1 MPTEHDLSATLAVT
15 AATRASGLTEGGTVR
30 PIVRWGTPV
39 LHTPT
44 RRVTAYDDDLH
55 TLVRD
60 MFATMEAA
68 EGVGLAAT
76 QVGVDLAVFVY
87 DCPDDDERRQ
97 LGVLCNPVVTLP
109 EGKDRKLEA
118 ADEGCLSLPGGYVE
132 LARPDVATA
141 TGQDASGAQITVVGT
156 GLLSRCLQ
164 HETDHLNGTVFGDRL
179 SGRGRKKLY
188 AQHTLMAERYP
199 ADWPV
204 SPRAPGPRSPDDDE
218 LDEDFGDE
226 SDVSSAEMS
235 DEASGPSA

>member
-1 MPTEHDLSATLAVT
+1 MTTEHDLSATYAVT
-15 AATRASGLTEGGTVR
+15 DATRASGLTVGGTVR
-30 PIVRWGTPV
+30 PIWRWGTPI
-39 LHTPT
+39 LHSPT
-44 RRVTAYDDDLH
+44 RPVTDFGAELH

-97 LGVLCNPVVTLP
+97 VGVFCNPVVTLP
-109 EGKDRKLEA
+109 EGKDRQLEP

-141 TGQDASGAQITVVGT
+141 HGQDADGNDIAVIGT
-156 GLLSRCLQ
+156 GLLARCLQ

-188 AQHTLMAERYP
+188 AQHEQMADRYP

-204 SPRAPGPRSPDDDE
+204 SPRSPGPRHGDGEAGDGPDDPVE
-218 LDEDFGDE
+218 
-226 SDVSSAEMS
+226 
-235 DEASGPSA
+235 SGPST